1 MRTCSLHPPVDAAS
15 VLKTAMEEYVDLVTD
30 MIAPDYNV
38 VVTSD
43 LTKRVT
49 DKTIRIVADVFNDCP
64 TPHELKESLLK
75 RLKNTK
81 DVVSSIDLCVVTA
94 LCLASGDYSV
104 SHVSL
109 CNVTERSMLKVWSN
123 LERQAVSS
131 SYQLRRWI
139 RSRIGTRTCEG
150 YMAYWNISRNFGSS
164 VANTFIAP
172 GLWSRSINV
181 TEDMAYKLTGQPTTV
196 LEAIRNDMIVSGKV
210 ACSLGR

>member
-1 MRTCSLHPPVDAAS
+1 
-15 VLKTAMEEYVDLVTD
+15 MEEYVDLVTD
-30 MIAPDYNV
+30 MTAPDYNV

-164 VANTFIAP
+164 VANTFITP

-181 TEDMAYKLTGQPTTV
+181 TEDVAYKLTGQPTTV

-210 ACSLGR
+210 ACSFGR

>member
-1 MRTCSLHPPVDAAS
+1 MPVTLRIPVDAAS

-30 MIAPDYNV
+30 MVVPDYNV

-43 LTKRVT
+43 LMKRVP
-49 DKTIRIVADVFNDCP
+49 DKTIRIMANVFDDCP

-81 DVVSSIDLCVVTA
+81 DVVSSVDLCVVTA

-104 SHVSL
+104 SHTSL
-109 CNVTERSMLKVWSN
+109 CNITERSMLKVWSN

-131 SYQLRRWI
+131 SYQLRQWI

-150 YMAYWNISRNFGSS
+150 YMAYWSISRSFGSS
-164 VANTFIAP
+164 VANTRITP
-172 GLWSRSINV
+172 GLWSKSINV
-181 TEDMAYKLTGQPTTV
+181 TSDMAYKLTGQPTTV
-196 LEAIRNDMIVSGKV
+196 LEAIREDMIVSGKV